1 MGSGAGAD
9 EWKRRS
15 MNDASDKPVMGTA
28 DIMRVLQLLPHRY
41 PMLLVDRIYD
51 MNGDES
57 CVGFKNVTINEPF
70 FIGHFPQFPVMPG
83 VLIIE
88 GLAQTAGALCV
99 SSLKEDYHAEL
110 VYFMGIDRA
119 KFRRPV
125 VPGDQLHYHVRKV
138 RNRGRVW
145 KFFGEAKVDGQV
157 AAEAEVSA
165 MLADTAEARAFASK
179 HG

>member
-1 MGSGAGAD
+1 
-9 EWKRRS
+9 
-15 MNDASDKPVMGTA
+15 MNDASDKPVLGTA
-28 DIMRVLQLLPHRY
+28 DIMRVLQLLPHRF

-57 CVGFKNVTINEPF
+57 CVGVKNVTINEPF
-70 FIGHFPQFPVMPG
+70 FNGHFPQFPVMPG

-99 SSLKEDYHAEL
+99 SSLKEDYKAEL

-125 VPGDQLHYHVRKV
+125 VPGDQIHYHVRKV

-179 HG
+179 NG